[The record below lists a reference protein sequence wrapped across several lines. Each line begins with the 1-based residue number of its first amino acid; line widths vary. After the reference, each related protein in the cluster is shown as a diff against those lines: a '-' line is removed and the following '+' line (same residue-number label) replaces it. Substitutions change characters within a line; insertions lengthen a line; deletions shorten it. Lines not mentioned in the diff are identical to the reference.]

1 LRSVALRKIIIHLK
15 RTIKMEK
22 ETSKKTETATDAN
35 TMLADSSILLWS
47 EADLKRGDW
56 IYTPDEVFGS
66 GGKEHNI
73 FQYDER
79 INYSLHFGHEIRWYK
94 LCMAKN

>member
-1 LRSVALRKIIIHLK
+1 MSNEEITFKESELRQ
-15 RTIKMEK
+15 
-22 ETSKKTETATDAN
+22 
-35 TMLADSSILLWS
+35 
-47 EADLKRGDW
+47 GDW

-79 INYSLHFGHEIRWYK
+79 INYSLHFGHQPQFYK
-94 LCMAKN
+94 LTTNPNP